1 LVDFERER
9 YVKRSLPL
17 LLLAQL
23 ATCFLLVRVLLLAM
37 LLAPEQCW
45 NPRSALL
52 LMMYPK
58 AIG

>member
-1 LVDFERER
+1 M
-9 YVKRSLPL
+9 

-23 ATCFLLVRVLLLAM
+23 ATCFLLVLVRLLAL
-37 LLAPEQCW
+37 LLAPEQWW
-45 NPRSALL
+45 NQRSGLL